1 MSTIFQQNLRKKA
14 AYDPDAEFHDGAPDA
29 YEPPAP
35 VVNTPRPAVTPLPV
49 VRESLIAADLTISG
63 KVEGK
68 GNVRIAGNLDGDIHI
83 QGDLTVNQGA
93 QLKGTLRAR
102 QVTLA
107 GTLEGNIESAEKVE
121 LLDSAVL
128 VGDLKTNTLTIA
140 AGSRVRGTIQC
151 GWNEDHAQAE
161 PALKSPPEPEQ
172 KSAPE
177 APKSAGLSQLMGVGP
192 SMQMKVSIP
201 NSDE

>member
-14 AYDPDAEFHDGAPDA
+14 AYDPDAEFQDGTPDTYDA
-29 YEPPAP
+29 PPAP
-35 VVNTPRPAVTPLPV
+35 AKMARPAVTQLPV

-63 KVEGK
+63 RVEGK
-68 GNVRIAGNLDGDIHI
+68 GNVRIAGNMEGDIHI
-83 QGDLTVNQGA
+83 QGDLTVNQEA

-128 VGDLKTNTLTIA
+128 IGDLKTNTLTIA

-151 GWNEDHAQAE
+151 GWNEERTQAGVE
-161 PALKSPPEPEQ
+161 PEPESEPVTSG
-172 KSAPE
+172 SAPDVV
-177 APKSAGLSQLMGVGP
+177 SVGP
-192 SMQMKVSIP
+192 NAQMSVSIRH
-201 NSDE
+201 SGE